1 MFKTVIKELF
11 ILILLSI
18 AIVFAL
24 GILMYDY
31 VPIGKVLPEEV
42 KYVQPNE
49 VASEINNR
57 QNVSFDLY
65 NNNITYEINGT
76 DLNVYQ
82 KTNEYVNG
90 KANPFEAYSN
100 SVNQS
105 TNTNTNTGKNTNTN
119 TNTNTSDGTYFNSMN
134 KK

>member
-1 MFKTVIKELF
+1 MFKTIVKELF

-24 GILMYDY
+24 GIFMYDY
-31 VPIGKVLPEEV
+31 VPIGKVIPEEV
-42 KYVQPNE
+42 RYVQPNE

-57 QNVSFDLY
+57 QNVTFDLY
-65 NNNITYEINGT
+65 NNNITYEVNGI

-90 KANPFEAYSN
+90 KANPFEAYSSN
-100 SVNQS
+100 TSNKT
-105 TNTNTNTGKNTNTN
+105 TNTNKNTNKNTN